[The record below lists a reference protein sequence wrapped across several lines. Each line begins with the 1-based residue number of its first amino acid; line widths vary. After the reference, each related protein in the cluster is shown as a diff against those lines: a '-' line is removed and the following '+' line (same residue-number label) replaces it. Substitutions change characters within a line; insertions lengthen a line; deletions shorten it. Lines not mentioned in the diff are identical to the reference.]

1 MTEAQCRCDWQVVS
15 ETERSTMLF
24 CHLCNTYRFERKPVL
39 PPGEMYYLQ
48 EVTPREEEDND
59 GPR

>member
-1 MTEAQCRCDWQVVS
+1 MAEAPCAHDWQVAS
-15 ETERSTMLF
+15 ETERSTMFF

-48 EVTPREEEDND
+48 EVTPREEE
-59 GPR
+59 